1 MQISVQFK
9 IDEGTH
15 VRFWTDDWLQGPIYN
30 RYAELY
36 EQTSFKEMT
45 VAREK
50 EGVEEQNQLEE

>member
-36 EQTSFKEMT
+36 EQTSLKEMT

-50 EGVEEQNQLEE
+50 EGVEE